1 VSQFFPFIFVLLW
14 SSAFI
19 TTLPI
24 VLNSDPFSALAFRF
38 FFVAVC
44 FFIYSTIKNIK
55 IKVNFRNIFNSFS
68 TGILFHGFYLGGV
81 FYAIF
86 VGLPTSI
93 VALIVTLQP
102 VLTNILAGY
111 FLNEEVNVYQWIGI
125 ILGFAGAVMVI
136 GFDIGSILPMK
147 GLIAAVIAL
156 IAITTSTIWQ
166 KKISNDLP
174 LPVNNMYQAI
184 GAVVFHL
191 TIIILIFEDAFI
203 IINLEF
209 LLAMSH
215 QVFLVSLGAFSILMY
230 LIKNNSASKTVSLF
244 FLIPAVTAT
253 MAWVFLDENLS
264 LVDVIGF
271 IVTSIGVFISTRKK
285 VSKY

>member
-1 VSQFFPFIFVLLW
+1 MSQFFPLIFVLLW

-44 FFIYSTIKNIK
+44 FFIYSIVKKIK
-55 IKVNFRNIFNSFS
+55 IKVNFNNLFNSFS

-102 VLTNILAGY
+102 ILTNILAGY
-111 FLNEEVNVYQWIGI
+111 FLNEEVNIYQWIGVV
-125 ILGFAGAVMVI
+125 LGFTGAVMVI
-136 GFDIGSILPMK
+136 GFDIGSTLPIK

-166 KKISNDLP
+166 KKISNDIP

-184 GAVVFHL
+184 GAVIFHL
-191 TIIILIFEDAFI
+191 IIIILIFEDAFI

-215 QVFLVSLGAFSILMY
+215 QVLLVSLGAFSILMY

-253 MAWVFLDENLS
+253 MAWIFLGENLS

-271 IVTSIGVFISTRKK
+271 IITSIGVFISTRKQK
-285 VSKY
+285 NQ

>member
-1 VSQFFPFIFVLLW
+1 MSQFFPFIFVLLW

-38 FFVAVC
+38 FFVAIC
-44 FFIYSTIKNIK
+44 FLIYSIVKKIK
-55 IKVNFRNIFNSFS
+55 IKVNFRSLFNSFS

-102 VLTNILAGY
+102 ILTNILAGY
-111 FLNEEVNVYQWIGI
+111 FLNEEVNIYQWIGVV
-125 ILGFAGAVMVI
+125 LGFTGAVMVI
-136 GFDIGSILPMK
+136 GFDIGSTLPMK

-166 KKISNDLP
+166 KKISNDIP

-184 GAVVFHL
+184 GAVIFHL
-191 TIIILIFEDAFI
+191 IIIILIFEDAFI

>member
-1 VSQFFPFIFVLLW
+1 MFQFFPLIFVLLW

-38 FFVAVC
+38 FFVAIC
-44 FFIYSTIKNIK
+44 FLIYSIVKKIK
-55 IKVNFRNIFNSFS
+55 IKVNFRNLFNSFS

-102 VLTNILAGY
+102 ILTNILAGY
-111 FLNEEVNVYQWIGI
+111 FLNEEVNIYQWIGVV
-125 ILGFAGAVMVI
+125 LGFTGAVMVI
-136 GFDIGSILPMK
+136 GFDIGSTLPMK

-166 KKISNDLP
+166 KKISNDIP

-184 GAVVFHL
+184 GAVIFHL
-191 TIIILIFEDAFI
+191 IIIILIFEDAFI

-253 MAWVFLDENLS
+253 MAWIFLGENLT

-271 IVTSIGVFISTRKK
+271 IITSIGVFISTRKQK
-285 VSKY
+285 SQ

>member
-1 VSQFFPFIFVLLW
+1 MSQFFPLIFVLLW

-44 FFIYSTIKNIK
+44 FFIYSIVKKIK
-55 IKVNFRNIFNSFS
+55 IKVNFNNLFNSFS

-102 VLTNILAGY
+102 ILTNILAGY
-111 FLNEEVNVYQWIGI
+111 FLNEEVNIYQWIGVV
-125 ILGFAGAVMVI
+125 LGFTGAVMVI
-136 GFDIGSILPMK
+136 GFDIGSTLPMK

-166 KKISNDLP
+166 KKISNDIP

-184 GAVVFHL
+184 GAVIFHL
-191 TIIILIFEDAFI
+191 IIIILIFEDAFI

-253 MAWVFLDENLS
+253 MAWIFLGENLS

-271 IVTSIGVFISTRKK
+271 IITSIGVFISTRKQK
-285 VSKY
+285 SQ

>member
-1 VSQFFPFIFVLLW
+1 MSQFFPLIFVLLW

-38 FFVAVC
+38 FFVAIC
-44 FFIYSTIKNIK
+44 FLIYSIVKKIK
-55 IKVNFRNIFNSFS
+55 IKVNFRNLFNSFS

-102 VLTNILAGY
+102 ILTNILAGY
-111 FLNEEVNVYQWIGI
+111 FLNEEVNIYQWIGVV
-125 ILGFAGAVMVI
+125 LGFAGAVMVI
-136 GFDIGSILPMK
+136 GFDIGSTLPMK

-166 KKISNDLP
+166 KKISNDIP

-184 GAVVFHL
+184 GAVIFHL
-191 TIIILIFEDAFI
+191 IIIILIFEDAFI

-253 MAWVFLDENLS
+253 MAWIFLGENLS

-271 IVTSIGVFISTRKK
+271 IITSIGVFISTRKQK
-285 VSKY
+285 VH

>member
-1 VSQFFPFIFVLLW
+1 MFQFFPLIFVLLW

-44 FFIYSTIKNIK
+44 FFIYSNIKNIK

-111 FLNEEVNVYQWIGI
+111 FLNEEVNIYQWIGI

-136 GFDIGSILPMK
+136 GFDIGSTLPVK
-147 GLIAAVIAL
+147 GLTAGVIAL

-184 GAVVFHL
+184 GAVIFHL

-203 IINLEF
+203 MINLEF

-253 MAWVFLDENLS
+253 MAWGFLDENLS
-264 LVDVIGF
+264 LVDIIGF
-271 IVTSIGVFISTRKK
+271 IVTSIGVFISTRKQK
-285 VSKY
+285 SQ

>member
-1 VSQFFPFIFVLLW
+1 MSQFFPLIFVLLW

-44 FFIYSTIKNIK
+44 FFIYSIVKKIK
-55 IKVNFRNIFNSFS
+55 IKVNFNNLFNSFS

-102 VLTNILAGY
+102 ILTNILAGY
-111 FLNEEVNVYQWIGI
+111 FLNEEVNIYQWIGVV
-125 ILGFAGAVMVI
+125 LGFTGAVMVI
-136 GFDIGSILPMK
+136 GFDIGSTLPMK

-166 KKISNDLP
+166 KKISNDIP
-174 LPVNNMYQAI
+174 LTVNNMYQAI
-184 GAVVFHL
+184 GAVIFHL
-191 TIIILIFEDAFI
+191 IIIILIFEDAFI

-253 MAWVFLDENLS
+253 MAWIFLGENLS

-271 IVTSIGVFISTRKK
+271 IITSIGVFISTRKQK
-285 VSKY
+285 SQ

>member
-1 VSQFFPFIFVLLW
+1 MSQFFPLIFVLLW

-38 FFVAVC
+38 FFVAIC
-44 FFIYSTIKNIK
+44 FLIYSIVKKIK
-55 IKVNFRNIFNSFS
+55 IIVNFRNLFNSFS

-102 VLTNILAGY
+102 ILTNILAGY
-111 FLNEEVNVYQWIGI
+111 FLNEEVNIYQWIGVV
-125 ILGFAGAVMVI
+125 LGFTGAVMVI
-136 GFDIGSILPMK
+136 GFDIGSTLPMK

-166 KKISNDLP
+166 KKISNDIP

-184 GAVVFHL
+184 GAVIFHL
-191 TIIILIFEDAFI
+191 IIIILIFEDAFI

-253 MAWVFLDENLS
+253 MAWIFLGENLS

-271 IVTSIGVFISTRKK
+271 IITSIGVFISTRKQK
-285 VSKY
+285 SQ

>member
-1 VSQFFPFIFVLLW
+1 MSQFFPFIFVLLW

-38 FFVAVC
+38 FFVAIC
-44 FFIYSTIKNIK
+44 FLIYSIVKKIK
-55 IKVNFRNIFNSFS
+55 IKVNFRNLFNSFS

-136 GFDIGSILPMK
+136 GFDIGSMLPMK

-184 GAVVFHL
+184 GAVVFHF
-191 TIIILIFEDAFI
+191 TIIILIFDDAFI
-203 IINLEF
+203 IINSEF

-244 FLIPAVTAT
+244 FLIPTVTAT
-253 MAWVFLDENLS
+253 MAWIFLGENLS

-271 IVTSIGVFISTRKK
+271 IITSIGVFISTRKQK
-285 VSKY
+285 SQ

>member
-1 VSQFFPFIFVLLW
+1 MSQFFPFIFVLLW

-38 FFVAVC
+38 FFVAIC
-44 FFIYSTIKNIK
+44 FLIYSIVKKIK
-55 IKVNFRNIFNSFS
+55 IKVNFRNLFNSFS

-102 VLTNILAGY
+102 ILTNILAGY
-111 FLNEEVNVYQWIGI
+111 FLNEEVNIYQWIGVV
-125 ILGFAGAVMVI
+125 LGFTGAVMVI
-136 GFDIGSILPMK
+136 GFDIGSTLPMK

-166 KKISNDLP
+166 KKISNDIS

-184 GAVVFHL
+184 GAVIFHL
-191 TIIILIFEDAFI
+191 IIIILIFEDAFI

-253 MAWVFLDENLS
+253 MAWIFLGENLS

-271 IVTSIGVFISTRKK
+271 IITSIGVFISTRKLNI
-285 VSKY
+285 

>member
-1 VSQFFPFIFVLLW
+1 MSQFFPLIFVLLW

-44 FFIYSTIKNIK
+44 FFIYSIVKKIK
-55 IKVNFRNIFNSFS
+55 IKVNFRNLFNSFS

-81 FYAIF
+81 FYSIF

-102 VLTNILAGY
+102 ILTNILAGY
-111 FLNEEVNVYQWIGI
+111 FLNEEVNIYQWIGV
-125 ILGFAGAVMVI
+125 ILGFTGAVMVI
-136 GFDIGSILPMK
+136 GFDIGSTLPVK

-166 KKISNDLP
+166 KKISNDIP

-184 GAVVFHL
+184 GAVIFHL
-191 TIIILIFEDAFI
+191 IIIILIFEDAFI

-244 FLIPAVTAT
+244 FLIPVVTAT
-253 MAWVFLDENLS
+253 MAWVFLGENLS

-271 IVTSIGVFISTRKK
+271 IITSIGVFISTRKQK
-285 VSKY
+285 VH

>member
-1 VSQFFPFIFVLLW
+1 MSQFFPFIFVLLW

-136 GFDIGSILPMK
+136 GFDIGSMLPMK

-166 KKISNDLP
+166 KKISNDIP

-184 GAVVFHL
+184 GAVIFHL
-191 TIIILIFEDAFI
+191 IIIILIFEDAFI

-264 LVDVIGF
+264 LVDIIGF
-271 IVTSIGVFISTRKK
+271 IVTSIGVFISTRKQK
-285 VSKY
+285 SQ

>member
-1 VSQFFPFIFVLLW
+1 MSQFFPLIFVLLW

-44 FFIYSTIKNIK
+44 FFIYSIVKKIK
-55 IKVNFRNIFNSFS
+55 IKVNFNNLFNSFS

-102 VLTNILAGY
+102 ILTNILAGY
-111 FLNEEVNVYQWIGI
+111 FLNEEVNIYQWIGVV
-125 ILGFAGAVMVI
+125 LGFTGAVMVI
-136 GFDIGSILPMK
+136 GFDIGSTLPMN

-166 KKISNDLP
+166 KKISNDIP
-174 LPVNNMYQAI
+174 LPINNMYQAI
-184 GAVVFHL
+184 GAVIFHL
-191 TIIILIFEDAFI
+191 IIIILIFEDAFI

-253 MAWVFLDENLS
+253 MAWIFLGENLS

-271 IVTSIGVFISTRKK
+271 IITSIGVFISTRKQK
-285 VSKY
+285 SQ

>member
-1 VSQFFPFIFVLLW
+1 MSQFFPLIFVLLW

-38 FFVAVC
+38 FFVAIC
-44 FFIYSTIKNIK
+44 FLIYSIVKKIK
-55 IKVNFRNIFNSFS
+55 IKVNFRNLFNSFS

-102 VLTNILAGY
+102 ILTNILAGY
-111 FLNEEVNVYQWIGI
+111 FLNEEVNIYQWIGVV
-125 ILGFAGAVMVI
+125 LGFTGAVMVI
-136 GFDIGSILPMK
+136 GFDIGSTLPMK

-166 KKISNDLP
+166 KKISNDIP

-184 GAVVFHL
+184 GAVIFHL
-191 TIIILIFEDAFI
+191 IIIILIFEDAFI

-253 MAWVFLDENLS
+253 MAWIFLGENLS

-271 IVTSIGVFISTRKK
+271 IITSIGVFISTRKQK
-285 VSKY
+285 VH

>member
-1 VSQFFPFIFVLLW
+1 MSQFFPLIFVLLW

-38 FFVAVC
+38 FFVAIC
-44 FFIYSTIKNIK
+44 FLIYSIVKKIK
-55 IKVNFRNIFNSFS
+55 IKVNFRNLFNSFS

-102 VLTNILAGY
+102 ILTNILAGY
-111 FLNEEVNVYQWIGI
+111 FLNEEVNIYQWIGVV
-125 ILGFAGAVMVI
+125 LGFTGAVMVI
-136 GFDIGSILPMK
+136 GFDIGSTLPMK

-166 KKISNDLP
+166 KKISNDIP

-184 GAVVFHL
+184 GAVIFHL
-191 TIIILIFEDAFI
+191 IIIILIFEDAFI

-253 MAWVFLDENLS
+253 MAWIFLGENLS

-271 IVTSIGVFISTRKK
+271 IITSIGVFISTRKQK
-285 VSKY
+285 SQ

>member
-1 VSQFFPFIFVLLW
+1 MSQFFPLIFVLLW

-38 FFVAVC
+38 FFVAIC
-44 FFIYSTIKNIK
+44 FLIYSIVKKIK
-55 IKVNFRNIFNSFS
+55 IKVNFRNLFNSFS

-102 VLTNILAGY
+102 ILTNILAGY
-111 FLNEEVNVYQWIGI
+111 FLNEEVNIYQWIGVV
-125 ILGFAGAVMVI
+125 LGFTGAVMVI
-136 GFDIGSILPMK
+136 GFDIGSTLPMK

-166 KKISNDLP
+166 KKISNDIP

-184 GAVVFHL
+184 GAVIFHL
-191 TIIILIFEDAFI
+191 IIIILIFEDAFI

-244 FLIPAVTAT
+244 FLIPTVTAT
-253 MAWVFLDENLS
+253 MAWIFLGENLS

-271 IVTSIGVFISTRKK
+271 ILTSIGVFISTRKQK
-285 VSKY
+285 SQ

>member
-1 VSQFFPFIFVLLW
+1 MSQFFPFIFVLLW

-38 FFVAVC
+38 FFVAIC
-44 FFIYSTIKNIK
+44 FLIYSIVKKIK
-55 IKVNFRNIFNSFS
+55 IKVNFRNLFNSFS

-102 VLTNILAGY
+102 ILTNILAGY
-111 FLNEEVNVYQWIGI
+111 FLNEEVNIYQWIGV
-125 ILGFAGAVMVI
+125 ILGFTGAVMVI
-136 GFDIGSILPMK
+136 GFDIGSTLPVK

-166 KKISNDLP
+166 KKISNDIT

-184 GAVVFHL
+184 GAVIFHL
-191 TIIILIFEDAFI
+191 IIIILIFEDAFI

-253 MAWVFLDENLS
+253 MAWIFLGENLS

-271 IVTSIGVFISTRKK
+271 IITSIGVFISTRKQK
-285 VSKY
+285 IH

>member
-1 VSQFFPFIFVLLW
+1 MSQFFPLIFVLLW

-44 FFIYSTIKNIK
+44 FFIYSIVKKIK
-55 IKVNFRNIFNSFS
+55 IKVNFNNLFNSFS

-102 VLTNILAGY
+102 ILTNILAGY
-111 FLNEEVNVYQWIGI
+111 FLNEEVNIYQWIGVV
-125 ILGFAGAVMVI
+125 LGFTGAVMVI
-136 GFDIGSILPMK
+136 GFDIGSTLPMK

-166 KKISNDLP
+166 KKISNDVP

-184 GAVVFHL
+184 GAVIFHL
-191 TIIILIFEDAFI
+191 IIIILIFEDAFI

-253 MAWVFLDENLS
+253 MAWIFLGENLS

-271 IVTSIGVFISTRKK
+271 IITSIGVFISTRKQK
-285 VSKY
+285 SQ